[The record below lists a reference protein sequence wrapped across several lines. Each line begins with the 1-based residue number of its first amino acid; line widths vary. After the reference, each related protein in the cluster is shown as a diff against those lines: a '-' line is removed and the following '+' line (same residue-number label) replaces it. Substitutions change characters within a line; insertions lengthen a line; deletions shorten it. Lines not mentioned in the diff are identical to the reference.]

1 MDLDLFTAAGARD
14 AGIQATSITNAEWM
28 AAALDELRLFLDSH
42 SQFRMEQFR
51 WWWEFIKK
59 PAPVSPHAWGA
70 LAHKAVA
77 KGFIEPIGY
86 VKSTSVKT
94 HRHPVALYRS
104 KVKGE

>member
-1 MDLDLFTAAGARD
+1 MDLDLFTAAEQARD

-28 AAALDELRLFLDSH
+28 AAALDDLHRYLWTHARLRLEE
-42 SQFRMEQFR
+42 FRQD
-51 WWWEFIKK
+51 WERREK

-70 LAHKAVA
+70 LATCAVK

-104 KVKGE
+104 

>member
-1 MDLDLFTAAGARD
+1 MDLDLFTAAEARD

-28 AAALDELRLFLDSH
+28 AAALAELRFFLESH

-51 WWWEFIKK
+51 WWWESIKQ

-70 LAHKAVA
+70 LARIAV
-77 KGFIEPIGY
+77 GRGWIEPIGY
-86 VKSTSVKT
+86 VKSTSVRT

-104 KVKGE
+104 RVGG